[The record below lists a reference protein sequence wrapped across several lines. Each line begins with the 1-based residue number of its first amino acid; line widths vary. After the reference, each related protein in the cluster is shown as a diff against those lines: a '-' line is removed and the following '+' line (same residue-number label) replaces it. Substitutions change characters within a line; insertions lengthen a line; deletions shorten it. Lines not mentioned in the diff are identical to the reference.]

1 MNKELNGWDH
11 DQYDMF
17 DPNSQIV
24 KSLMTIYSMEPPF
37 YGTLNWICRKEADE
51 VTDDDLEFFGPFAYA
66 LCTAV
71 NSERHRYDK
80 KDQGIKYLDL
90 S

>member
-1 MNKELNGWDH
+1 
-11 DQYDMF
+11 
-17 DPNSQIV
+17 
-24 KSLMTIYSMEPPF
+24 MEPPF

-80 KDQGIKYLDL
+80 KD
-90 S
+90 